1 MSEITAAKQHHV
13 VKPLHVVLY
22 ARVALHEA
30 GALDRQVASLRQV
43 AGEQGWT
50 EVQVIAESRPW
61 GISAQALA
69 TVCSA
74 DIVLVTG
81 EDRLGRR
88 LTQLVEVREALV
100 THGVRVATPG
110 RVETEAQARFQLA
123 VLRTLPDVGQ
133 AGKRLGPSARTLP
146 GCPRAVDAG
155 DIAAPSAQDVLVHR
169 MLDVLR
175 EHERTEH
182 ARRTRAGIA
191 AAKARREA
199 QR

>member
-1 MSEITAAKQHHV
+1 MSEITAAKPH
-13 VKPLHVVLY
+13 HVVLY

-50 EVQVIAESRPW
+50 DVPVIAESRPW

-74 DIVLVTG
+74 DIVVIAG
-81 EDRLGRR
+81 EDRLARR

-123 VLRTLPDVGQ
+123 LLRRLADVGQ
-133 AGKRLGPSARTLP
+133 AEKRSAPSARALP
-146 GCPRAVDAG
+146 GCPPSADAS
-155 DIAAPSAQDVLVHR
+155 DIGAPSVKDVLVHR

-182 ARRTRAGIA
+182 GRRTRAGIA

-199 QR
+199 RR